1 MRVYSY
7 GRISSCPA
15 RLWERAL
22 THRGDSRTRN
32 YRQADIVVIGA
43 GAAVRPVSDII
54 NAIED
59 SEQAGRSVLS
69 EQAFLRT
76 VGLAP
81 PPAPETMAYGLDEV
95 AGLAKLPLD
104 SVRLLAIFD
113 VIEGANGRCG
123 FRAIKAAGVAARL
136 LAQGVSLAEIVVA
149 CARLRQSHQ
158 VSSPLS
164 QFPIGPDEDGSL
176 VLRFGQGM
184 AELDGQIRLDLDGAA
199 TDVER
204 LLTAADQARDAGRP
218 CEAEQLFRRALAGSP
233 NDPEVLFEL
242 GSLLCEEA
250 APAEGIALL
259 QKAAILKPDLADAWF
274 NIGCALER
282 QHRPEEAS
290 LAYLRAVAAD
300 PTYPDPLYNLGM
312 LDLDRAA
319 YEEAVHWLERYL
331 NLDNRGE
338 WAAKARKGV
347 MLARLSMSVAKGG

>member
-1 MRVYSY
+1 MLVYSY

-22 THRGDSRTRN
+22 RQRGDVRTRR
-32 YRQADIVVIGA
+32 YRNADLVVIGA
-43 GAAVRPVSDII
+43 GAAAWSEGDIGKMI
-54 NAIED
+54 TA

-69 EQAFLRT
+69 ERMFLRSI
-76 VGLAP
+76 GLMP
-81 PPAPETMAYGLDEV
+81 PPEPETMAYCLEEV
-95 AGLAKLPLD
+95 AVLAKLPLD
-104 SVRLLAIFD
+104 TVRLLAVFD
-113 VIEGANGRCG
+113 VVQGDDERFG

-136 LAQGVSLAEIVVA
+136 MAQGVSLAEIVAA
-149 CARLRQSHQ
+149 CVRLRQSHQ

-164 QFPIGPDEDGSL
+164 QFQLGPDEGGSV
-176 VLRFGQGM
+176 VLRFAEGM
-184 AELDGQIRLDLDGAA
+184 AELDGQLRLGLDGSS
-199 TDVER
+199 TDVEQ
-204 LLTAADQARDAGRP
+204 LLTAADHARDAGQTSD
-218 CEAEQLFRRALAGSP
+218 AEGLLRRALAGSP
-233 NDPEVLFEL
+233 NDPEILFEL
-242 GSLLCEEA
+242 GSLLCEETA
-250 APAEGIALL
+250 SAEGIALL
-259 QKAAILKPDLADAWF
+259 QKAAILKPNLADAWF

-290 LAYLRAVAAD
+290 RAYLRAVAAD